1 MNGTDPQIARLTV
14 LLADAGDRP
23 SPEPT
28 EAEIVQVIDH
38 LGAQEAQTETVEAA
52 R

>member
-1 MNGTDPQIARLTV
+1 MTSPDVQLARATLILT
-14 LLADAGDRP
+14 ANRP
-23 SPEPT
+23 APEPA

-38 LGAQEAQTETVEAA
+38 LGAQEAQSETAEAG